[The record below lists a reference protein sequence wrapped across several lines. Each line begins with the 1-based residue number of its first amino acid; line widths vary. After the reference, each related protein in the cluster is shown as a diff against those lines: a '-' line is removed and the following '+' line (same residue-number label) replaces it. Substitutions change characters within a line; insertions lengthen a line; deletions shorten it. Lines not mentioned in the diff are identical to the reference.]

1 MRSRYIIVGGIRAQN
16 PAQVRFAQYDEMVE
30 TFPSDRP
37 DQSFRKTVLPRR
49 AASDG
54 FVTDAHSSH
63 AVCNHRAVDTIPIM
77 DQIAW
82 SLVPRECLADLASNP
97 LGSGICGDGNPD
109 PNARIQG
116 PCGTRPIEHAVPCTP
131 GHGHCARRSSPHYA
145 GLVAARLYPNP
156 VGIADFVT
164 STTHNRGGFIL
175 AARKALN
182 SIVFPALQGG
192 PLMHVI
198 AAKAV
203 AFKEAL
209 DPKFTDY
216 QKQVLENSRAMA
228 RVLTERSLRIVSGRT
243 DSHMFLVDLRSKKI
257 TGKDAEAAL
266 GRAQITINKNAIP
279 HDPEKPTV
287 TSGLRV
293 GAAAMTTRGFGEPE
307 AVTVAHFVADVLDA
321 PADTAVIARVSDKVQ
336 ALCDAFPVYANWRS

>member
-1 MRSRYIIVGGIRAQN
+1 MA
-16 PAQVRFAQYDEMVE
+16 
-30 TFPSDRP
+30 
-37 DQSFRKTVLPRR
+37 
-49 AASDG
+49 
-54 FVTDAHSSH
+54 
-63 AVCNHRAVDTIPIM
+63 
-77 DQIAW
+77 
-82 SLVPRECLADLASNP
+82 
-97 LGSGICGDGNPD
+97 
-109 PNARIQG
+109 
-116 PCGTRPIEHAVPCTP
+116 
-131 GHGHCARRSSPHYA
+131 HYA

-164 STTHNRGGFIL
+164 STTHKTLRGPRGGFIL
-175 AARKALN
+175 AAEQHAKSLN

-209 DPKFTDY
+209 DPKFKDY
-216 QKQVLENSRAMA
+216 QKQVLENSRTMA
-228 RVLTERSLRIVSGRT
+228 RVLTERGLRIVSGGT
-243 DSHMFLVDLRSKKI
+243 DSHMFLIDLRSKKI

-336 ALCDAFPVYANWRS
+336 ALCDAFPVYPNGRS

>member
-1 MRSRYIIVGGIRAQN
+1 MIVAGASAYSRVIDWR
-16 PAQVRFAQYDEMVE
+16 RFREIADSIGAY
-30 TFPSDRP
+30 
-37 DQSFRKTVLPRR
+37 L
-49 AASDG
+49 
-54 FVTDAHSSH
+54 FVDMA
-63 AVCNHRAVDTIPIM
+63 
-77 DQIAW
+77 
-82 SLVPRECLADLASNP
+82 
-97 LGSGICGDGNPD
+97 
-109 PNARIQG
+109 
-116 PCGTRPIEHAVPCTP
+116 
-131 GHGHCARRSSPHYA
+131 HYA
-145 GLVAARLYPNP
+145 GLVAARLYPSP

-164 STTHNRGGFIL
+164 STTHKTLRGPRGGFIL
-175 AARKALN
+175 AAEQHAKALN

-209 DPKFTDY
+209 DPKFKNY
-216 QKQVLENSRAMA
+216 QKQVLENSRTMA
-228 RVLTERSLRIVSGRT
+228 RVLTERGLRIVSGGT

-307 AVTVAHFVADVLDA
+307 AESVAHFVADVLEA
-321 PADTAVIARVSDKVQ
+321 PADTAVMARVSDKVQ
-336 ALCDAFPVYANWRS
+336 ALCDAFPVYASGRSWPI